1 MMNLKKNYLINR
13 NLALQTSSDI
23 RIDYFAKK
31 EIVTFEKIA
40 RLSKIEAVFDWN
52 NKKILDYGAGDQFL
66 KKSIVQNGAIYNPV
80 DHDVVDFNS
89 QKLPFKSNFFDVIIS
104 LAVIEHIEN
113 IDNFVGEAFR
123 VLRPGGIFYLSTPNF
138 RFCYKSFYNDPT
150 HVRPFTETTLYNTLK
165 FSCFENVAVFPGAR
179 NKSDWFYKG
188 KYKFIKCACLP
199 FKNEKWYLPKFLTGK
214 ATSVIGI
221 CNKPLN

>member
-1 MMNLKKNYLINR
+1 MNIKKNYLINR
-13 NLALQTSSDI
+13 NSALQRSADI
-23 RIDYFAKK
+23 RFTYFAEK
-31 EIVTFEKIA
+31 ELMTFEKIA
-40 RLSKIEAVFDWN
+40 RLSKIKENFAWN
-52 NKKILDYGAGDQFL
+52 KKKILDYGAGDQFL
-66 KKSIVQNGAIYNPV
+66 KNVLVDKGAIYNPV
-80 DHDVVDFNS
+80 DHDTVDFNT

-113 IDNFVGEAFR
+113 IDNFIGEAFR